1 MDPHSFEVT
10 EAIYGY
16 GFDLEAAQSIVDS
29 AAFGQT
35 LEIPFEKIQPEV
47 LSESL
52 SSVLFRDVLGTY
64 TASSA
69 SDTNRDTNL
78 ALACKAIDGIV
89 LYPGEKF
96 SYNNALGER
105 TEANGYKPGASYSG
119 NETVYTIGGVIGKV
133 VALDDEKLTIE
144 TSEDR
149 VRLEFA
155 KWAIQNVEAV
165 ADKTE
170 STSEDNSPAK
180 KYRLGKKKA
189 EEPVAAP
196 EEPVAEAAAEETSEE
211 K

>member
-1 MDPHSFEVT
+1 M
-10 EAIYGY
+10 
-16 GFDLEAAQSIVDS
+16 
-29 AAFGQT
+29 
-35 LEIPFEKIQPEV
+35 
-47 LSESL
+47 ESML
-52 SSVLFRDVLGTY
+52 LLVVLFVIMYLMLIRPE
-64 TASSA
+64 
-69 SDTNRDTNL
+69 NKRKKKIENMR
-78 ALACKAIDGIV
+78 
-89 LYPGEKF
+89 
-96 SYNNALGER
+96 NALRKGD
-105 TEANGYKPGASYSG
+105 
-119 NETVYTIGGVIGKV
+119 TVYTIGGVIGKV